1 MSLRESIMMSRL
13 CRCLMIIAALL
24 APALIETPGWA
35 GLPAAA
41 AEQTVPATPI
51 LVREIQFMLL
61 SVGLDPGPL
70 DGNAQQLTNRAVH
83 LFQQRSGLP
92 VTDLAN
98 NAPIP
103 TAFVERL
110 RQEAAQTLLKGA
122 SPAASPPAT
131 TASLAPPPPTGTPA
145 VRPEPAPPPPAD
157 RFASCSYNPE
167 DFRVGGKQYTPQSF
181 LDEGFDGVT
190 SRAVSN
196 MRARL
201 DEARQIAEKIGGPAL
216 IEVQRQ
222 AHVLAYFECRQKIE
236 QAAAKTN

>member
-1 MSLRESIMMSRL
+1 MTSRL
-13 CRCLMIIAALL
+13 CRCLMILAALL
-24 APALIETPGWA
+24 APALIETQGWA

-70 DGNAQQLTNRAVH
+70 DGNAQQMTNRAVH
-83 LFQQRSGLP
+83 LFQQRRGLP
-92 VTDLAN
+92 VTDLVN
-98 NAPIP
+98 NAPISA
-103 TAFVERL
+103 AFVERL

-122 SPAASPPAT
+122 NPPAS
-131 TASLAPPPPTGTPA
+131 TASVAPPPPTGTPV
-145 VRPEPAPPPPAD
+145 VRPEPAPPPPPAD

-201 DEARQIAEKIGGPAL
+201 EEARQIAEKIGGPAL

>member
-1 MSLRESIMMSRL
+1 MIM
-13 CRCLMIIAALL
+13 AALL
-24 APALIETPGWA
+24 APTLIETQGWA

-92 VTDLAN
+92 VTDLVN
-98 NAPIP
+98 NAAIP
-103 TAFVERL
+103 AAFVERL

-122 SPAASPPAT
+122 RPPAG

-145 VRPEPAPPPPAD
+145 VRPEPAPPD